1 MNREIHRS
9 RSPYLQAVAIDSSI
23 PIDPAAVDLWLQDV
37 DNPLRWFVRPLL
49 QFFFAILL
57 HITWAL
63 KRLPLP
69 QFRAHGLLQR
79 MICWFCRNAVSPEA
93 NLLILRHFATES
105 NILNFLRDNSGAGT
119 VPALQLYP
127 QKIDDMLEHTFVR
140 HDQELFRVLR
150 DIGRWDETQWPK
162 PACELEWT
170 NWRPLTLSLQSVPR
184 RATQLLDFETS
195 HSLFM
200 CLFCLLLTAEEYRD
214 SINGFNLDQSVAIR
228 IGKMIGDSSVVEYA
242 YNKHPLYLVGPWNLS
257 QRFLMHG
264 FFTEYLHGRLEKLR
278 SADGRAGKESTGAE
292 SGISAAIA
300 S

>member
-1 MNREIHRS
+1 MSREFPRS
-9 RSPYLQAVAIDSSI
+9 RSPYLQAVAIDNSI
-23 PIDPAAVDLWLQDV
+23 PIDPVAVDLWLRDV
-37 DNPLRWFVRPLL
+37 DNPLRWSVRPLL
-49 QFFFAILL
+49 QFIFAILL

-105 NILNFLRDNSGAGT
+105 NILNFLRDNSDAGS
-119 VPALQLYP
+119 VPALRLYP
-127 QKIDDMLEHTFVR
+127 QKIDDMLEDTFVR

-150 DIGRWDETQWPK
+150 DIGRWDDAQWPR
-162 PACELEWT
+162 PAGELNWT
-170 NWRPLTLSLQSVPR
+170 NWRPLTVTLQSVPR

-214 SINGFNLDQSVAIR
+214 SINGFNLDQSIAIR
-228 IGKMIGDSSVVEYA
+228 IGKMIGDSSVVEFA
-242 YNKHPLYLVGPWNLS
+242 YNKHPLYLVGPWNLP

-264 FFTEYLHGRLEKLR
+264 FFTEYLHARLEKLHLQ
-278 SADGRAGKESTGAE
+278 SVN
-292 SGISAAIA
+292 
-300 S
+300 